1 VIEGLVLAMDELVIE
16 TSSGTTVQV
25 GLGPSFY
32 RESQGFV
39 LEVGANVRVS
49 GYWEENEFKAAQ
61 VENLDTGQSIILR
74 DASGRPMWAGQG
86 RGKNR
91 SS

>member
-1 VIEGLVLAMDELVIE
+1 MH
-16 TSSGTTVQV
+16 V

-39 LEVGANVRVS
+39 LKLGENVRVS
-49 GYWEENEFKAAQ
+49 GYWEDDEFKAAQ
-61 VENLDTGQSIILR
+61 IESLDSGESIVLR
-74 DASGRPMWAGQG
+74 DVSGRPMWAGQG